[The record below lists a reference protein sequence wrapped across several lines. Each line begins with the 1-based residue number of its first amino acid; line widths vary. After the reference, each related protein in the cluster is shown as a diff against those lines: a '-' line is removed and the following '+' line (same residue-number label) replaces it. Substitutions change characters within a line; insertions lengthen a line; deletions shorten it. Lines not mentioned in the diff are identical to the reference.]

1 MRFHTFIVI
10 CCYLFT
16 LTLCFGDEKSPLEKS
31 EALITE
37 LKFYDALVALE
48 PLLTTDQESED
59 QEKALW
65 IANMLSDR
73 LQRILSDE
81 YLKYYQ
87 ERKGRGFIKGALV
100 KEWGKID
107 ILNRLGAGFT
117 YFEMAGGFL
126 YHYSFLKRLVEL
138 YPNSEWRPAAEYYL
152 IQEGYPIPQDA
163 KNNLKALYAYV
174 KKYEK
179 SGLTEIYK
187 AYLDIAYINHGL
199 WAFLAHP
206 EDDPFGNA
214 AEYSSGDP
222 EKDKE
227 LGAVHKA
234 EALKYYA
241 KFILSGFQGKHPDQ
255 QAGALANYKELK
267 QNKVRG
273 YSLLVID

>member
-1 MRFHTFIVI
+1 MRFWAFFVI
-10 CCYLFT
+10 SFYLFT
-16 LTLCFGDEKSPLEKS
+16 LPLSFGEDKNPIEKS

-37 LKFYDALVALE
+37 LKFYDAILALE
-48 PLLTTDQESED
+48 PLLMTDKKSEE

-65 IANMLSDR
+65 IANMLCDR
-73 LQRILSDE
+73 LPKILSDE

-87 ERKGRGFIKGALV
+87 EHKGRGFIKGDLV
-100 KEWGKID
+100 KEWGKVD
-107 ILNRLGAGFT
+107 ILNQLGAGFT
-117 YFEMAGGFL
+117 YFEIAGGFL
-126 YHYSFLKRLVEL
+126 YHYGFLKRLVEL
-138 YPNSEWRPAAEYYL
+138 YPNSSWRPTAEYYL
-152 IQEGYPIPQDA
+152 IQEGSPVPLFA
-163 KNNLKALYAYV
+163 EKTLKALYAYV
-174 KKYEK
+174 EKYQK
-179 SGLTEIYK
+179 SGLSELYM
-187 AYLDIAYINHGL
+187 AYLDIAHINHGL

-227 LGAVHKA
+227 LASVHKA

-241 KFILSGFQGKHPDQ
+241 KFILSGFQGRYPDQ

-273 YSLLVID
+273 YSFLVID